1 MKTSLKVAP
10 MRLGLVLLMIGA
22 MGLPTMVIAAQPPGS
37 LLVAQAKTGQ
47 KKRIAVLDFDG
58 GSISGNPYAAGFLGL
73 GAAKGVGDL
82 VINKLVDNGTYRVIE
97 RGKIDQILQEQNLG
111 DSGRVDAS
119 TAAKIGKLLGVE
131 AVLVGS
137 ITQFNVDS
145 KAKGFSVGGL
155 FGNSSVKN
163 TAIVQLT
170 ARLIDTETGEI
181 IATAQGQGSAS
192 AKSGGTSVLGIGGST
207 ANVNNDSLLTQ
218 AANDAV
224 AQMVT
229 VVAQS
234 ESKLSAYS
242 GTANNAEGLV
252 ADITDGQVTLN
263 KGAAAGFAKGMKV
276 SIERVSKVVKD
287 PATGKVIRTVS
298 SPIGQIELIEVTK
311 DYAVGRV
318 VSGVGFKPGD
328 TAKAQ

>member
-1 MKTSLKVAP
+1 MKMFLKATNV
-10 MRLGLVLLMIGA
+10 RLGLVLLTMVA
-22 MGLPTMVIAAQPPGS
+22 MGMPTLAIAAQPSGS
-37 LLVAQAKTGQ
+37 MLIAQAKTGQ

-58 GSISGNPYAAGFLGL
+58 GSINGNPYASGYLGM

-111 DSGRVDAS
+111 ESGRVDAS

-145 KAKGFSVGGL
+145 KASGFSLGGL

-181 IATAQGQGSAS
+181 IATAQGQGSAA
-192 AKSGGTSVLGIGGST
+192 AKSGSTSVLGIGGST
-207 ANVNNDSLLTQ
+207 ANANTDTLLTQ

-224 AQMVT
+224 NQMVT

-242 GTANNAEGLV
+242 GTANNAEGMV

>member
-1 MKTSLKVAP
+1 
-10 MRLGLVLLMIGA
+10 
-22 MGLPTMVIAAQPPGS
+22 
-37 LLVAQAKTGQ
+37 
-47 KKRIAVLDFDG
+47 
-58 GSISGNPYAAGFLGL
+58 
-73 GAAKGVGDL
+73 
-82 VINKLVDNGTYRVIE
+82 
-97 RGKIDQILQEQNLG
+97 
-111 DSGRVDAS
+111 
-119 TAAKIGKLLGVE
+119 
-131 AVLVGS
+131 
-137 ITQFNVDS
+137 
-145 KAKGFSVGGL
+145 
-155 FGNSSVKN
+155 VKN

-224 AQMVT
+224 SQMVT

-242 GTANNAEGLV
+242 GTVNNAEGMV

-263 KGAAAGFAKGMKV
+263 KGAAAGFATGMKV

-298 SPIGQIELIEVTK
+298 SPIGEIQLTEVTK
-311 DYAVGRV
+311 DYAVGRI
-318 VSGVGFKPGD
+318 VSGAGFKAGD
-328 TAKAQ
+328 TAKAK